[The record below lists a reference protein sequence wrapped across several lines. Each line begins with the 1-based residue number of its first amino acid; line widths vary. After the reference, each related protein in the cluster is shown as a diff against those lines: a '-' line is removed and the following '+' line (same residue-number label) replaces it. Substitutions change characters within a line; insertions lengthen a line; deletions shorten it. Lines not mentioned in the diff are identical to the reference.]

1 MLREGASM
9 SEVSVIGLGAMG
21 SALATALLDNG
32 HSVTVWNR
40 TAAKVDPLVPKG
52 AGVATNAAAAISS
65 SPVVL
70 VCVTDYEATRRI
82 FETEKVTSAVADRIL
97 IQLTTGTPQDAREG
111 EAWAKQYGADYL
123 DGAIIAVPSQIGR
136 PETPIFVSGPEAAFR
151 QGEPLLRVLAGSS
164 QHMGEAI
171 GAASAWDLA
180 VLSHFFGGLLGFYHG
195 ARIFE
200 SEGIRVDDLGD
211 MLATI
216 APVIGEIVQNDGKAI
231 QAADFD
237 NAESSLEICWK
248 GMELAVKQARESQ
261 INTDFPAFASAMFKK
276 GVVAGYGEEKQAAL
290 IKVLRE
296 GA

>member
-1 MLREGASM
+1 
-9 SEVSVIGLGAMG
+9 
-21 SALATALLDNG
+21 
-32 HSVTVWNR
+32 VWNR
-40 TAAKVDPLVPKG
+40 TSAKAEPLVQKG
-52 AGVATNAAAAISS
+52 ALVAADAAAAIGV
-65 SPVVL
+65 SPIVII
-70 VCVTDYEATRRI
+70 CVTGYEATRHI
-82 FETEKVTSAVADRIL
+82 FETEKAASAVAGRLL
-97 IQLTTGTPQDAREG
+97 IQWTTGTPQDARDG
-111 EAWAKQYGADYL
+111 ESWAKQYGAQYL

-136 PETPIFVSGPEAAFR
+136 PETPIFVSGPEEAFR
-151 QGEPLLRVLAGSS
+151 QGEPLLRVLAGST
-164 QHMGEAI
+164 QYMGEAV
-171 GAASAWDLA
+171 GEAAAWDLA
-180 VLSHFFGGLLGFYHG
+180 VLSHYFGGLLGFYHG

-200 SEGIRVDDLGD
+200 SEGIRVDALGD
-211 MLATI
+211 MLAAI
-216 APVIGEIVQNDGKAI
+216 APVIGEVVQNDSKAI

>member
-1 MLREGASM
+1 
-9 SEVSVIGLGAMG
+9 
-21 SALATALLDNG
+21 
-32 HSVTVWNR
+32 
-40 TAAKVDPLVPKG
+40 
-52 AGVATNAAAAISS
+52 VATNAAAAISS

-82 FETEKVTSAVADRIL
+82 FETEKVASAVAGRLL
-97 IQLTTGTPQDAREG
+97 IQLTTGTPQDARDG
-111 EAWAKQYGADYL
+111 EAWAKQHSAGYL

-151 QGEPLLRVLAGSS
+151 QSELLLRVLAGSS

-216 APVIGEIVQNDGKAI
+216 APVIGEIVQNDGKMI
-231 QAADFD
+231 QSGDFG
-237 NAESSLEICWK
+237 NAESSLEISWK
-248 GMELAVKQARESQ
+248 GMELVLKQAREAQ
-261 INTDFPAFASAMFKK
+261 INSDFPSFASAMFKK
-276 GVVAGYGEEKQAAL
+276 GVTAGYSDEKTSAL

-296 GA
+296 SA